1 MLKAPFPYFGG
12 KSRVCEEVWSRF
24 GDVRNYVEPF
34 FGSGAVLL
42 GRPLPFDGVETVND
56 KDGLLANFWRAMTMH
71 PEKVAHH
78 ADWPVNE
85 ADLHA
90 RHLWLLGQRESL
102 TDRLMGDADYCD
114 PKAAGWWVWGCS
126 AWIGSGWCS
135 GDGPWQ
141 SVDGLLVKVDAG
153 TGINRQLPRVGDAGT
168 GINRQLPRVGNA
180 GMGINRQLPHVGD
193 AGTGINRQLPHL
205 DGLGYGRG
213 INTNPANAR
222 ERSKARAHLLP
233 IADRMRDVR
242 VACGDWTR
250 VLGDSVMRAGTHC
263 AVFLDPPYDDGALDY
278 SIGGRGIGAD
288 VREWCLANGARPGLR
303 IALCGYEGDHEKLE
317 AHGWSVHAWK
327 AKGGYGSQSEGD
339 GRENSARERIW
350 FSPHCLSENQGRL
363 F

>member
-141 SVDGLLVKVDAG
+141 SVDGVLVKVDAG
-153 TGINRQLPRVGDAGT
+153 DGVRRKLPHLTGGR
-168 GINRQLPRVGNA
+168 
-180 GMGINRQLPHVGD
+180 GINRQLPHVGN
-193 AGTGINRQLPHL
+193 AGRGINRQLPHVGNAGTGINRKL
-205 DGLGYGRG
+205 PHVGNAGRG
-213 INTNPANAR
+213 EYIRQTFAELHGR
-222 ERSKARAHLLP
+222 L
-233 IADRMRDVR
+233 RDVR
-242 VACGDWTR
+242 VACGDWSR
-250 VLGDSVMRAGTHC
+250 VLGNSVLRVGSPC
-263 AVFLDPPYDDGALDY
+263 GILLDPPYDDGAMSY

-288 VREWCLANGARPGLR
+288 VREWCLANGARPELR
-303 IALCGYEGDHEKLE
+303 IALCGYEGDHEELE

-350 FSPHCLSENQGRL
+350 FSPHCLSDNQGRL

>member
-42 GRPLPFDGVETVND
+42 GRPLPFAGVETVND

-71 PEKVAHH
+71 PEEVAHH

-90 RHLWLLGQRESL
+90 RHLWLVGQRESL

-141 SVDGLLVKVDAG
+141 SVDGVLVK
-153 TGINRQLPRVGDAGT
+153 
-168 GINRQLPRVGNA
+168 VGNA
-180 GMGINRQLPHVGD
+180 GQGIKRSLPHLNAGRGINRQLPHVGT
-193 AGTGINRQLPHL
+193 AGQGIKRSLPHL
-205 DGLGYGRG
+205 NAGRG
-213 INTNPANAR
+213 EYLRQIFVELHGR
-222 ERSKARAHLLP
+222 L
-233 IADRMRDVR
+233 RDVR

-250 VLGDSVMRAGTHC
+250 VLGDTVLRVGSPC
-263 AVFLDPPYDDGALDY
+263 AVLLDPPYDDGAMDY
-278 SIGGRGIGAD
+278 AIGGRGIGND
-288 VREWCLANGARPGLR
+288 VRQWCLANGARPELR
-303 IALCGYEGDHEKLE
+303 IALCGYEGDHEELE

-327 AKGGYGSQSEGD
+327 ANGGYGPQGEGG

-350 FSPHCLSENQGRL
+350 FSPHCLSANQGRL

>member
-71 PEKVAHH
+71 PEEVAHH

-141 SVDGLLVKVDAG
+141 SVDGVLVKVDAG
-153 TGINRQLPRVGDAGT
+153 DGVRRKLPHLTLGMGINRQLPHLTR
-168 GINRQLPRVGNA
+168 
-180 GMGINRQLPHVGD
+180 GMGINRQLPHVGN
-193 AGTGINRQLPHL
+193 AGMGINRQLPHL

-213 INTNPANAR
+213 INSNPANTR

-250 VLGDSVMRAGTHC
+250 VISDTVLNVGTPC
-263 AVFLDPPYDDGALDY
+263 AVFLDPPYDDGEMDY
-278 SIGGRGIGAD
+278 SVGGRGIGAD
-288 VREWCLANGARPGLR
+288 VRQWCLANGARPELR
-303 IALCGYEGDHEKLE
+303 IALCGYEGDHEELE

-327 AKGGYGSQSEGD
+327 ANGGYGAGQGNQAD
-339 GRENSARERIW
+339 ANSDRERIW